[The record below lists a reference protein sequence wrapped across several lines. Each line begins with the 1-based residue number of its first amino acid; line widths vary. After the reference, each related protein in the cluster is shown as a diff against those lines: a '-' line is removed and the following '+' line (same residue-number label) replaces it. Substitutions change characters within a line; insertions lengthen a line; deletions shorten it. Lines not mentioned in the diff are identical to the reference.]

1 MNDVKSLTHEWV
13 QPICLKLMK
22 ASTGFLCKKVLSED
36 EYVWHALNDKAP
48 GSYYSQNRVIQR
60 LSIWMGFRHLQENTT
75 SVSLLKE
82 SGSQIKDMIAIKA
95 QEFGRI
101 IPPVWNV
108 NAMSQITPECEFY

>member
-48 GSYYSQNRVIQR
+48 GSY
-60 LSIWMGFRHLQENTT
+60 
-75 SVSLLKE
+75 
-82 SGSQIKDMIAIKA
+82 
-95 QEFGRI
+95 
-101 IPPVWNV
+101 
-108 NAMSQITPECEFY
+108 